1 MFISSINYEH
11 ILPIRQIASLG
22 SVVDINLHL
31 NRIDREFE
39 PQLRTVIIRL

>member
-1 MFISSINYEH
+1 MFVKVLLLIK
-11 ILPIRQIASLG
+11 QIASLG
-22 SVVDINLHL
+22 NVVDINLHL